1 MASDEK
7 LNLDLYQNLSSN
19 QAPEDFHHVAFKT
32 TNYEAMIDFYSRLF
46 GCEPLY
52 KSEELTFLAFDEEHH
67 RVAIANTS
75 VVFENL
81 GFIPKTIMR
90 IKNWMNKTLPSI
102 VGLDH
107 ISYKLNPIEKWFD
120 FYHKAKEKGLKPYWT
135 INHGWITGMYYKDP
149 DGNLVEIFFEHW
161 RNKEEFKK
169 NISPDFSEEPIG
181 TNMDIDVLY
190 EMFKGGASFEQLIQK
205 GNTVPEGKKP
215 VAGMEAVMNMR
226 KKFK

>member
-1 MASDEK
+1 MLKDEK
-7 LNLDLYQNLSSN
+7 LNLDLYQNLNSN

-32 TNYEAMIDFYSRLF
+32 MNYEAMIIFYSKLF

-75 VVFENL
+75 SVFQNL

-90 IKNWMNKTLPSI
+90 IKNWMNRTLPSI

-107 ISYKLNPIEKWFD
+107 ISYKLNPIEKWFE
-120 FYHKAKEKGLKPYWT
+120 FYHKAKEKGLEPYWT

-149 DGNLVEIFFEHW
+149 DGNLVEIFLNIGEIKKSLKQISLQIFLMNQLAPIWISTCFTKCIKKERPFE
-161 RNKEEFKK
+161 E
-169 NISPDFSEEPIG
+169 
-181 TNMDIDVLY
+181 
-190 EMFKGGASFEQLIQK
+190 LIQK

-215 VAGMEAVMNMR
+215 IAGMEAVMNMR
-226 KKFK
+226 KKYK

>member
-32 TNYEAMIDFYSRLF
+32 TNYEAMIDFYIRLF

-107 ISYKLNPIEKWFD
+107 ISYKLNPIDKWF
-120 FYHKAKEKGLKPYWT
+120 
-135 INHGWITGMYYKDP
+135 
-149 DGNLVEIFFEHW
+149 
-161 RNKEEFKK
+161 
-169 NISPDFSEEPIG
+169 
-181 TNMDIDVLY
+181 
-190 EMFKGGASFEQLIQK
+190 GASAHRHGAARARPKSLRQWA
-205 GNTVPEGKKP
+205 
-215 VAGMEAVMNMR
+215 AGSPLSGSLAEKR
-226 KKFK
+226 WRPR

>member
-1 MASDEK
+1 MLKDEK
-7 LNLDLYQNLSSN
+7 LNLDLYQNLNSN

-32 TNYEAMIDFYSRLF
+32 MNYEAMIDFYSKLF

-75 VVFENL
+75 SVFQNL

-90 IKNWMNKTLPSI
+90 IKNWMNRTLPSI

-107 ISYKLNPIEKWFD
+107 ISYKLNPIEKWFE
-120 FYHKAKEKGLKPYWT
+120 FYHKAKEKGLEPYWT

-149 DGNLVEIFFEHW
+149 DGNLVEIFLNIGEI
-161 RNKEEFKK
+161 KK
-169 NISPDFSEEPIG
+169 NSKQISLQIFPMNQLAPTWISTCFMKCIKKERPLK
-181 TNMDIDVLY
+181 N
-190 EMFKGGASFEQLIQK
+190 SF
-205 GNTVPEGKKP
+205 
-215 VAGMEAVMNMR
+215 R
-226 KKFK
+226 KAIRFRKVKSP

>member
-32 TNYEAMIDFYSRLF
+32 TNYEAMIDFYIRLF

-107 ISYKLNPIEKWFD
+107 ISYKLNPIDKWFD
-120 FYHKAKEKGLKPYWT
+120 FYHKAKERGLKPFWT

-149 DGNLVEIFFEHW
+149 DGNL
-161 RNKEEFKK
+161 
-169 NISPDFSEEPIG
+169 S
-181 TNMDIDVLY
+181 
-190 EMFKGGASFEQLIQK
+190 LIHI
-205 GNTVPEGKKP
+205 
-215 VAGMEAVMNMR
+215 
-226 KKFK
+226 

>member
-1 MASDEK
+1 MLNDEK
-7 LNLDLYQNLSSN
+7 QNIDLYQNIKSN
-19 QAPEDFHHVAFKT
+19 HAPYDYHHVAFNT
-32 TNYEAMIDFYSRLF
+32 INYDAMVDFYTKLF
-46 GCEPLY
+46 GCKPLY
-52 KSEELTFLAFDEEHH
+52 ESEELTFLAFDEEHH

-75 VVFENL
+75 GVFKNL

-90 IKNWMNKTLPSI
+90 LKNWMNRSLPSI
-102 VGLDH
+102 IGLDH
-107 ISYKLNPIEKWFD
+107 ISYKLNPIEKWFE
-120 FYHKAKEKGLKPYWT
+120 FYHKAKEQGLEPYWT

-161 RNKEEFKK
+161 RNHAEFKT
-169 NISPDFSEEPIG
+169 NISSDFSDEPIG

-190 EMFKGGASFEQLIQK
+190 DMFKKGVSFEELIQK

>member
-1 MASDEK
+1 MLKDEK
-7 LNLDLYQNLSSN
+7 LNLDLYQNLNSN

-32 TNYEAMIDFYSRLF
+32 INYEAMVDFYSRLF

-52 KSEELTFLAFDEEHH
+52 SSEELTFLAFDEEHH

-75 VVFENL
+75 GVFKNL

-90 IKNWMNKTLPSI
+90 IKNWMNRSLPSI

-107 ISYKLNPIEKWFD
+107 ISYKLNPIEKWFE
-120 FYHKAKEKGLKPYWT
+120 FYHKAKEQGLEPYWT

-161 RNKEEFKK
+161 RNKEEFKT
-169 NISPDFSEEPIG
+169 NISPDFSDEPIG

-190 EMFKGGASFEQLIQK
+190 DMFKKGASFEELI
-205 GNTVPEGKKP
+205 P
-215 VAGMEAVMNMR
+215 VSYTHLTLPTNLWV
-226 KKFK
+226 